1 LKAIAWIQI
10 KLSNPKLQE
19 VDDLSIKK
27 NKQHAR
33 GSNLRLPA
41 LRSRGMNALKDNKQ
55 FEDRIE
61 CALVRGENPFT
72 ASSLANLE
80 EDAPKRVLG
89 IVLLVVLGTN
99 LHS

>member
-1 LKAIAWIQI
+1 
-10 KLSNPKLQE
+10 
-19 VDDLSIKK
+19 
-27 NKQHAR
+27 
-33 GSNLRLPA
+33 
-41 LRSRGMNALKDNKQ
+41 MNALKDNKQ